1 MLALRSLIQNFGI
14 ALKLLSP
21 LVKLTILVEELQQEN
36 YNETK
41 NWIDVDSFYLIF
53 FFQIKLFYFV

>member
-36 YNETK
+36 YNGTK
-41 NWIDVDSFYLIF
+41 KIG
-53 FFQIKLFYFV
+53 